1 MTVRLSALLLA
12 FLPAIAQAQ
21 TALPPDINPV
31 TLSRLPPVTPEDL
44 DEEGRKLLASR
55 PAPTPGP
62 GPTHVTSYS
71 PSGRSLG
78 IPTGENSPV
87 GPRFFQLAVLII
99 AREIDQQYEWTAH
112 EPAGLR
118 QGLEQPVI
126 DVVNDEHP
134 RSEIVLAVD
143 LPRGLPGDMLQARD
157 EEGNAAPLQ
166 VDVDRRA
173 SFILTGLKAG
183 ERRRLTIEPSLDR
196 RPRPVVDA
204 IRRTDRVEIT
214 VDQQMAAVYRADTA
228 LGSSIDPSVRPELR
242 RGGYLHPIFTP
253 EGRLVTDEHLS
264 DEVTGDLRSAL
275 ANVESATSR
284 LDAVLA
290 RVESGI
296 IAAGTGF
303 AQALHAAGTVVTE
316 LNS

>member
-12 FLPAIAQAQ
+12 FLPAIAHAQ

-118 QGLEQPVI
+118 QGLEQSVI
-126 DVVNDEHP
+126 DVVKYNRP
-134 RSEIVLAVD
+134 V
-143 LPRGLPGDMLQARD
+143 
-157 EEGNAAPLQ
+157 
-166 VDVDRRA
+166 
-173 SFILTGLKAG
+173 TGLSDK
-183 ERRRLTIEPSLDR
+183 
-196 RPRPVVDA
+196 DA
-204 IRRTDRVEIT
+204 TFITFGRALYREHKVSSELWQRMIGHFGRQHTVQLMMIMGDYFRVGFMMNA
-214 VDQQMAAVYRADTA
+214 VDQQ
-228 LGSSIDPSVRPELR
+228 LPP
-242 RGGYLHPIFTP
+242 
-253 EGRLVTDEHLS
+253 GRKPLLPPLT
-264 DEVTGDLRSAL
+264 R
-275 ANVESATSR
+275 
-284 LDAVLA
+284 
-290 RVESGI
+290 
-296 IAAGTGF
+296 
-303 AQALHAAGTVVTE
+303 
-316 LNS
+316 